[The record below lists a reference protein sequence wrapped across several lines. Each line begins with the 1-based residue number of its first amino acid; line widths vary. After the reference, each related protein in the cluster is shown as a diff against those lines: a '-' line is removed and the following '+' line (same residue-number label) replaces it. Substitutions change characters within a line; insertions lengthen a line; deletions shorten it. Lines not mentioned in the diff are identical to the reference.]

1 MTAVKKNSIDVK
13 AYKNMAIER
22 R

>member
-1 MTAVKKNSIDVK
+1 MTAVKKNSIDVN